1 MKPGL
6 AILPLEVWA
15 DIFLSPWFTRQELAQ
30 LANGLRDRQF
40 VEKLQKLLHDCG
52 KPTLHYLTISIS
64 SKKLKKKHSKVCLFY
79 LIFFGFSKFSY
90 ARIFKS

>member
-6 AILPLEVWA
+6 AMLPLEVWA
-15 DIFLSPWFTRQELAQ
+15 DVFLSPLFTRQELAQ

-52 KPTLHYLTISIS
+52 KPSLRYLKIYKRTQEGP
-64 SKKLKKKHSKVCLFY
+64 KPEEQKNV
-79 LIFFGFSKFSY
+79 GF
-90 ARIFKS
+90 